1 MSQGMRQRMTKGMRQ
16 RMTKG
21 MRQRMTKGTRQRM
34 TKGMRQR
41 MTKGTLGGELRQ
53 SLSLIAMTALTA
65 ATFLGLGLITAH
77 LLG

>member
-1 MSQGMRQRMTKGMRQ
+1 MSQRMRQK
-16 RMTKG
+16 
-21 MRQRMTKGTRQRM
+21 
-34 TKGMRQR
+34 
-41 MTKGTLGGELRQ
+41 MTKGTLRRELGQ

>member
-1 MSQGMRQRMTKGMRQ
+1 MSQEMSQGLSQGV
-16 RMTKG
+16 
-21 MRQRMTKGTRQRM
+21 
-34 TKGMRQR
+34 RQR
-41 MTKGTLGGELRQ
+41 MTKGTLPGELRQ

>member
-1 MSQGMRQRMTKGMRQ
+1 MSQGMSQGMKGR
-16 RMTKG
+16 T
-21 MRQRMTKGTRQRM
+21 
-34 TKGMRQR
+34 
-41 MTKGTLGGELRQ
+41 TKGTLAGELRQ

>member
-1 MSQGMRQRMTKGMRQ
+1 MSQGIGMRQRMTR
-16 RMTKG
+16 
-21 MRQRMTKGTRQRM
+21 
-34 TKGMRQR
+34 
-41 MTKGTLGGELRQ
+41 GTLPGELRQ

>member
-1 MSQGMRQRMTKGMRQ
+1 MSQGTSQ
-16 RMTKG
+16 
-21 MRQRMTKGTRQRM
+21 GT
-34 TKGMRQR
+34 
-41 MTKGTLGGELRQ
+41 TKGTLPGELRQ

>member
-1 MSQGMRQRMTKGMRQ
+1 MSEGMKQK
-16 RMTKG
+16 
-21 MRQRMTKGTRQRM
+21 
-34 TKGMRQR
+34 
-41 MTKGTLGGELRQ
+41 MTKGTLSGELRQ